1 MGEKS
6 EPQRRP
12 HVVIIGGGFGGLEA
26 ARTLRRAPVRVT
38 LVDRRN
44 HHLFQ
49 PLLYQV
55 ATAGLTGPDIAAPIR
70 RILRRQRNA
79 TVLLAEVIGVDV
91 DGRRVHLR
99 DGELAYDYLI
109 VAAGAGNFYFGHD
122 EWARHAPGLKS
133 IEDALEVRGRVLYA
147 FEAAEREADAE
158 RRRACLTFVVV
169 GGGPTGVELAGALAE
184 IGKHT
189 LSRDFRNFNP
199 ADARVVLIEGGPR
212 LLAGMD
218 ARLAEEARRQL
229 VARGVDVRLSA
240 RVETIDAEGVVFGGE
255 RIAARTVLWAA
266 GVRASPLA
274 EMLGAPLERGRV
286 RVEPDLSLP
295 GHPEVFVVGDM
306 AALQQ
311 DGAWLPGVAQ
321 VALQG
326 GHQAARNLLRRQA
339 GAPTEPF
346 HYRDKGSMATI
357 GRSAAVAEV
366 GRLRTTGIFAWVL
379 WWLVHIVALIGFRN
393 RVVVMLEWIWAYLSW
408 QRSARVIV
416 TQPALPA
423 AEEPGDGARGSP

>member
-1 MGEKS
+1 M
-6 EPQRRP
+6 
-12 HVVIIGGGFGGLEA
+12 IGGGFGGLEA

-286 RVEPDLSLP
+286 RVEPDLSIP